1 MINFSALNRRK
12 GATKVGGRLPLKK
25 KQEWLE
31 ARANFA
37 SWTAQRR
44 AFALAWSE
52 VRDGINFAQTLRI
65 LPLRSLAMT
74 TRDALDGDKVASTL
88 SLIQEGGGGTQADGG
103 GGVGGDYCV
112 FSREENSLNNLLM
125 DLMESG
131 MFRFDLERRTLFL
144 RCQISSRMSAI
155 LGEMSQ
161 RSLDWHKAPGGFRM
175 SLMMPSRGVDVCI
188 FCLETLA
195 SSKPEDFGYRAHE
208 EKTLG

>member
-1 MINFSALNRRK
+1 
-12 GATKVGGRLPLKK
+12 
-25 KQEWLE
+25 
-31 ARANFA
+31 
-37 SWTAQRR
+37 
-44 AFALAWSE
+44 
-52 VRDGINFAQTLRI
+52 
-65 LPLRSLAMT
+65 MT

-131 MFRFDLERRTLFL
+131 MFRFDSEKRTLFL

-175 SLMMPSRGVDVCI
+175 SLMM
-188 FCLETLA
+188 
-195 SSKPEDFGYRAHE
+195 SSEELMFAFFALKP
-208 EKTLG
+208 